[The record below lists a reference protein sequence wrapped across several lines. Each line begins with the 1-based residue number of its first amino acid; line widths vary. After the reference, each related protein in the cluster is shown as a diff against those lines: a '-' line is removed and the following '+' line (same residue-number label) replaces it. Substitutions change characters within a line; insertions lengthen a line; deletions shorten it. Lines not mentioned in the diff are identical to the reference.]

1 MVKHHRDLGPEPDIS
16 SGHIRRQVHVILATA
31 PPAATWLPGRSGGEA
46 ER

>member
-1 MVKHHRDLGPEPDIS
+1 MVKHHRNLDPELDIP
-16 SGHIRRQVHVILATA
+16 SGHLARQMHVIRATA